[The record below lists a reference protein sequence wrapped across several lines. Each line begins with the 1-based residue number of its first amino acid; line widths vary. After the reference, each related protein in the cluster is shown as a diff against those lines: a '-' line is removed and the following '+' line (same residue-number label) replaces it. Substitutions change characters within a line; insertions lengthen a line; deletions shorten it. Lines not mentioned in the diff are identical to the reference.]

1 MTLKNCFYINNDFY
15 FFDQEWNEEN
25 LPIEYILY
33 RSIYYTISL
42 RRFISIE
49 ELFDKY
55 NLRKYL
61 ELFQKLDNKMQE
73 QIRDDE
79 EWKFYSQNHNFG
91 IDETKQ
97 ELENLNQRSEAQKQ
111 EIENLNIRFNAQKQE
126 NENLKNEN
134 KKLQEENIVL
144 TKKINEKLTTKI
156 KRKLKII

>member
-1 MTLKNCFYINNDFY
+1 MNPQPT
-15 FFDQEWNEEN
+15 
-25 LPIEYILY
+25 IL
-33 RSIYYTISL
+33 
-42 RRFISIE
+42 
-49 ELFDKY
+49 
-55 NLRKYL
+55 
-61 ELFQKLDNKMQE
+61 
-73 QIRDDE
+73 
-79 EWKFYSQNHNFG
+79 
-91 IDETKQ
+91 DETKQ

>member
-1 MTLKNCFYINNDFY
+1 
-15 FFDQEWNEEN
+15 
-25 LPIEYILY
+25 
-33 RSIYYTISL
+33 
-42 RRFISIE
+42 
-49 ELFDKY
+49 
-55 NLRKYL
+55 
-61 ELFQKLDNKMQE
+61 MQE

-111 EIENLNIRFNAQKQE
+111 EIENL
-126 NENLKNEN
+126 KNEN